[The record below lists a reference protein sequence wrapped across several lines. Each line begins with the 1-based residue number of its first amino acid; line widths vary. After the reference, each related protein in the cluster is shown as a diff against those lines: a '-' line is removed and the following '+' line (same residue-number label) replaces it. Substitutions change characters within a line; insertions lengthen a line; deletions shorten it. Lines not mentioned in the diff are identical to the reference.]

1 MVVLGRRTLNFGESR
16 DYPKAKTG
24 LNGILRAWDQLK
36 GRGNEF
42 LKRGWKKV
50 EISC

>member
-1 MVVLGRRTLNFGESR
+1 MVVLGRRTLNFGEGG
-16 DYPKAKTG
+16 DYPKVETG

-36 GRGNEF
+36 GRVNEL
-42 LKRGWKKV
+42 LKRGWKKI

>member
-1 MVVLGRRTLNFGESR
+1 MVALRRRTLNFGESG
-16 DYPKAKTG
+16 DYPETG

-36 GRGNEF
+36 GRGNEL

>member
-1 MVVLGRRTLNFGESR
+1 MVALGRRTLNSGESG
-16 DYPKAKTG
+16 DYPKAETG

-36 GRGNEF
+36 GRGTE
-42 LKRGWKKV
+42 LSKRGGEKV